1 MKTIYVF
8 LTKSVTIT
16 SKLVHTFTRDRYTH
30 TSISFDDHLS
40 LLYSSGRKNG
50 VTPFPA
56 GPCYERLDK
65 GIFKRSPRIRCAV
78 YAVAVSDEAYER
90 AQAEA
95 KNILENAD
103 DYKFNILGMAACY
116 MKKPYRPKN
125 RFFCSQFVG
134 EILTRS
140 GAITLPRD
148 PSLMRP
154 IEYSRLPE
162 LKCVYEGR
170 VCDLLACGLP
180 VASADDL

>member
-8 LTKSVTIT
+8 LTRSVTIT
-16 SKLVHTFTRDRYTH
+16 SRFVYMITKDRYTH
-30 TSISFDDHLS
+30 TSIAFDDQLS
-40 LLYSSGRKNG
+40 ILYSSGRKNG

-56 GPCYERLDK
+56 GPCYEGLNK
-65 GIFKRSPRIRCAV
+65 GIFKRSPCIRCAV
-78 YAVAVSDEAYER
+78 YALQVSDEVYER
-90 AQAEA
+90 AKGEA
-95 KNILENAD
+95 QRILDNAD
-103 DYKFNILGMAACY
+103 DYKFNVWGMAACY

-140 GAITLPRD
+140 GAVKLPKD

-162 LKCVYEGR
+162 LTCVYEGR
-170 VCDLLACGLP
+170 ICDLLSSGLP

>member
-8 LTKSVTIT
+8 LTRSVTIT
-16 SKLVHTFTRDRYTH
+16 SRFVHMVTGDHYTH
-30 TSISFDDHLS
+30 TSIAFDDHLGT
-40 LLYSSGRKNG
+40 LYSSGRKNG

-56 GPCYERLDK
+56 GPCFEGLNK

-78 YAVAVSDEAYER
+78 YALAVSDEVWER

-95 KNILENAD
+95 KDILENAD
-103 DYKFNILGMAACY
+103 DYKFNVWGMAACY
-116 MKKPYRPKN
+116 MKVPYRPKN

-140 GAITLPRD
+140 GAVKLPKD

-170 VCDLLACGLP
+170 VCDLLASGLP
-180 VASADDL
+180 VASAEE

>member
-8 LTKSVTIT
+8 LTRSVTIT
-16 SKLVHTFTRDRYTH
+16 SRFVYMITKDRYTH
-30 TSISFDDHLS
+30 TSIAFDDQLS
-40 LLYSSGRKNG
+40 ILYSSGRKNG

-56 GPCYERLDK
+56 GPCYEGLNK
-65 GIFKRSPRIRCAV
+65 GIFKRSPCIRCAV
-78 YAVAVSDEAYER
+78 YALQVSDEVYER
-90 AQAEA
+90 AKGEA
-95 KNILENAD
+95 QRILDNAD
-103 DYKFNILGMAACY
+103 DYKFNVWGMAACY

-140 GAITLPRD
+140 GAVKLPKD

-162 LKCVYEGR
+162 LTCVYEGR
-170 VCDLLACGLP
+170 ICDLLSSGLP
-180 VASADDL
+180 VPSADN